1 MKKNDIILKFLN
13 FVKKYNLI
21 SRSDKLL
28 LAVSGGSDSVA
39 MAHMTG
45 KLKNKT
51 GIAYIDHKLRKE
63 AKSEKKFVRNLAK
76 ELGAPFYTRSSNVA
90 ALAKK
95 RKKSIEDAGREIRYE
110 LLSKICRK
118 NGFSKVLTAHTLSD
132 RLETIFIKILRGGGL
147 TSFYGIKRKTKI
159 YSTVVC
165 RPLLDFDRDEL
176 KSFLRSH
183 KINFITD
190 PSNRDRKFLRN
201 KIRHLLIP
209 FLTKN
214 FGGQFKKRLLA
225 LSNQGDDLA
234 EYIDGE
240 RREFKKKTVR
250 ELDIDKYLS
259 YNKFLR
265 KCFLA
270 EFLEREVNSGYIEK
284 IDRFIRQKKGGSF
297 TLRGFDFSIKK
308 GVGIKH
314 KKGKNDK
321 APRHKRNSFN

>member
-13 FVKKYNLI
+13 FIKKYNLI

-39 MAHMTG
+39 MAHITG
-45 KLKNKT
+45 KLKNKA

-63 AKSEKKFVRNLAK
+63 ASHEKKFVRNLAK
-76 ELGAPFYTRSSNVA
+76 ELGMPFYTRISDVA
-90 ALAKK
+90 ALANK

-110 LLSKICRK
+110 RLSEICRK
-118 NGFSKVLTAHTLSD
+118 NGFSKILTAHTLSD

-159 YSTVVC
+159 YGTAVC
-165 RPLLDFDRDEL
+165 RPMLDFDRDEL
-176 KSFLRSH
+176 KSFLRNH

-190 PSNRDRKFLRN
+190 SSNRNLKFLRN
-201 KIRHLLIP
+201 KIRLLLIP
-209 FLTKN
+209 FLLKN

-225 LSNQGDDLA
+225 LSDQGYDLA
-234 EYIDGE
+234 EYIDE
-240 RREFKKKTVR
+240 ARREFKKETAGK
-250 ELDIDKYLS
+250 LDIGRYLS

-284 IDRFIRQKKGGSF
+284 IDCFIRQKKGGLF
-297 TLRGFDFSIKK
+297 TLRGFDFVIKK
-308 GVGIKH
+308 G
-314 KKGKNDK
+314 KGVKY
-321 APRHKRNSFN
+321 RN

>member
-1 MKKNDIILKFLN
+1 MKKSDIILKFLN
-13 FVKKYNLI
+13 LIKKYGLI
-21 SRSDKLL
+21 RPQDKLL

-51 GIAYIDHKLRKE
+51 GIAYINHKLRK
-63 AKSEKKFVRNLAK
+63 AANSEKKFVRNLAK
-76 ELGAPFYTRSSNVA
+76 ELGIPFYTRNSDVA
-90 ALAKK
+90 ARAKK
-95 RKKSIEDAGREIRYE
+95 DKKSIEDAGREIRYE
-110 LLSKICRK
+110 RLSEICKK

-159 YSTVVC
+159 YDTAVC
-165 RPLLDFDRDEL
+165 RPMLDFDRNEL

-190 PSNRDRKFLRN
+190 PSNRDLKFLRN

-209 FLTKN
+209 FLSKN
-214 FGGQFKKRLLA
+214 FGEQFKKRLLA
-225 LSNQGDDLA
+225 LSNQADDLA
-234 EYIDGE
+234 EYIDE
-240 RREFKKKTVR
+240 AQREFKKTTVKK
-250 ELDIDKYLS
+250 LDIGKYLS

-270 EFLEREVNSGYIEK
+270 EFLEREVNSDYIEK
-284 IDRFIRQKKGGSF
+284 IDCFIRQKKSGLF
-297 TLRGFDFSIKK
+297 TLRSFDFVIKK
-308 GVGIKH
+308 G
-314 KKGKNDK
+314 KGVKYK
-321 APRHKRNSFN
+321 S